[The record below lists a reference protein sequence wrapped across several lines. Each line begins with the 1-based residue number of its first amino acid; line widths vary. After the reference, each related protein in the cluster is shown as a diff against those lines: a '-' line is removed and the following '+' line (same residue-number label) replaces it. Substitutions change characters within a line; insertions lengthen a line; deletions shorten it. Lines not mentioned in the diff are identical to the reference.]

1 MGNFLSL
8 LMLAIWPAV
17 AAVLFSRLEYRQAA
31 IWTLLLGYL
40 ILPPVV
46 GIKIPMVPY
55 LGKEAI
61 SGICAAVGVLMLR
74 QNAKLPWIPTEGWV
88 KALLGLMLLVPF
100 ITMATN
106 PEPLTGGLSYR
117 PGLRLTDAINGV
129 LYTGIEMLPFVI
141 GYMVISSTESI
152 RMFMRALV
160 IATLAY
166 SLPMLLEVR
175 VSPQLNVWVYGFFA
189 HDFSQSI
196 RYGGYRPMVFLTH
209 GLWVAMFAV
218 MGVLAAAT
226 TLREAEGRT
235 WRRALGV
242 LVYLLAVLFMCKS
255 VASMAYAVLLV
266 PVILLTPT
274 RWQMRVAGVIAT
286 LVLVYPLAL
295 YAGLVPVDAITDF
308 IMELDEDRGH
318 SLRFRFD
325 NELILMEHASQK
337 FLAGWGDW
345 GRNLIIDPY
354 SGEYVT
360 VADGQWIIILSLNG
374 ILGFIAMFGLLCGSV
389 IRIWRAT
396 AGTQVD
402 RWTAALALIM
412 AANLIDL
419 IPNATLTPLT
429 WLGAGALAGLAARGV
444 AHDPVTRPAMR
455 PALSHP
461 PFRTIIG

>member
-1 MGNFLSL
+1 
-8 LMLAIWPAV
+8 MLVVWPAV
-17 AAVLFSRLEYRQAA
+17 AAVFFSRLEYRQAA

-55 LGKEAI
+55 LGKDAVA
-61 SGICAAVGVLMLR
+61 GICAAVGVLMLR
-74 QNAKLPWIPTEGWV
+74 QNARLPWIPTEGWV

-100 ITMATN
+100 VTMATN
-106 PEPLTGGLSYR
+106 PEPLTEGLSYR
-117 PGLRLTDAINGV
+117 PGLRLTDAINGL
-129 LYTGIEMLPFVI
+129 LYTVIEMLPFVI
-141 GYMVISSTESI
+141 GYMVISSAESI

-166 SLPMLLEVR
+166 SLPMMMEVR
-175 VSPQLNVWVYGFFA
+175 VSPQLNVWIYGFFA

-196 RYGGYRPMVFLTH
+196 RYGGYRPMVFLAH
-209 GLWVAMFAV
+209 GLWVAMFAA
-218 MGVLAAAT
+218 MGVLSAAAA
-226 TLREAEGRT
+226 LREAEGPAR
-235 WRRALGV
+235 RRALAV
-242 LVYLLAVLFMCKS
+242 LVYLLAVLFLCKS
-255 VASMAYAVLLV
+255 VASMAYAALLV
-266 PVILLTPT
+266 PMILVAPT
-274 RWQMRVAGVIAT
+274 RWQMRAAGLIAT
-286 LVLVYPLAL
+286 LVMAYPLAL

-308 IMELDEDRGH
+308 IIGLDEDRGH

-325 NELILMEHASQK
+325 NELILLDHASEK

-345 GRNLIIDPY
+345 GRNLMIDPY
-354 SGEYVT
+354 SGEYLT
-360 VADGQWIIILSLNG
+360 VADGQWIIVMSMNG

-396 AGTQVD
+396 AGQEVD
-402 RWTAALALIM
+402 RWTAALALIL

-444 AHDPVTRPAMR
+444 VHETATRPAMR
-455 PALSHP
+455 AALSHP